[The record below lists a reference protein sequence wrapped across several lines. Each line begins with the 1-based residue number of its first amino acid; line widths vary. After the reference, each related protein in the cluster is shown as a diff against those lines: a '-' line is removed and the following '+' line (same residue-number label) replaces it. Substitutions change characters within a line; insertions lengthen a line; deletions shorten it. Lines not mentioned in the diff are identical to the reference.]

1 LNAITQA
8 NTESIQEAMEMR
20 KKLTLEQVIE
30 NTGLGA
36 KWEARG
42 RTEGHA
48 KEKLEIARKM
58 KKMGDSVERIHTITS
73 LSPEAIQKL

>member
-1 LNAITQA
+1 
-8 NTESIQEAMEMR
+8 MEMR

-42 RTEGHA
+42 RTEGLT
-48 KEKLEIARKM
+48 EGRTEGKLEIARKM
-58 KKMGDSVERIHTITS
+58 KEMGDSAERIHTITG
-73 LSPEAIQKL
+73 LTTETIQKL